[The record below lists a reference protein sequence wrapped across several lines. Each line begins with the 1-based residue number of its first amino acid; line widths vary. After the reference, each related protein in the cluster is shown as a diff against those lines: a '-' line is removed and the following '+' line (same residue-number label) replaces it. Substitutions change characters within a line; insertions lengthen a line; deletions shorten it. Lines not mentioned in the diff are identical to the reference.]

1 MGLLEDESHEGPGVD
16 HLAGGVAPGNPVE
29 DHLVAVLRLVPL
41 RKDSRVIVLE
51 NAVSNFVADEKKK
64 QGSVKSKS
72 QHFPLRC
79 GCKCC
84 DRHFEY
90 ASAEPN

>member
-51 NAVSNFVADEKKK
+51 NAVSNFVADEKTMGVNELK
-64 QGSVKSKS
+64 VTT
-72 QHFPLRC
+72 FA
-79 GCKCC
+79 
-84 DRHFEY
+84 
-90 ASAEPN
+90 ASMWLQML

>member
-1 MGLLEDESHEGPGVD
+1 MD

-64 QGSVKSKS
+64 QDRDDYINLFSKCALICS
-72 QHFPLRC
+72 TLDFLVL
-79 GCKCC
+79 
-84 DRHFEY
+84 
-90 ASAEPN
+90 